1 MRSISTS
8 GRASVSAA
16 LAATAVALVAAGCGS
31 GTDDAKTSSEP
42 GATVATATTS
52 TTSSAELGAIKEYL
66 LSQTGKLTGFTAEFK
81 ADATRYFEL
90 AKATGFDYEAL
101 WNDQAAEVG
110 PLLEKMKSDW
120 IAGNPLYE
128 RMEGIVAGTPSLA
141 TYDVIIDAGSSA
153 SEDPASAVPFDLEL
167 PDGRVLEQPGNLYN
181 ITEGSLW
188 GTLPADIDKGVPADL
203 NGDGKTEFGEVL
215 PDANFL
221 VAAADTFDLYAN
233 ELADKAQAWQPTES
247 DALTALVVMSPTM
260 SEYFNSWK
268 VSRFVAG
275 DQATG
280 EAFNVVSRLS
290 DITDIIAGL
299 EVIYTGIQPVIE
311 TANAAQGQQTGED
324 LADLKDFVK
333 NIYDQEQSGKRFTA
347 EEADLLGSEAQERGS
362 AIAGQ
367 VSQVAAELGIP
378 IQQ

>member
-1 MRSISTS
+1 MRP
-8 GRASVSAA
+8 VSMSRRPRVAAA
-16 LAATAVALVAAGCGS
+16 LAATTIVAVLAGCGGGS
-31 GTDDAKTSSEP
+31 EVTVTSPEP
-42 GATVATATTS
+42 ASTVPAATTATTS
-52 TTSSAELGAIKEYL
+52 SADLGAIKAYL
-66 LSQTGKLTGFTAEFK
+66 LSQTGKLTDFTGEFK

-90 AKATGFDYEAL
+90 ATAAGFDYEAL
-101 WNDQAAEVG
+101 WADHAAEVG

-153 SEDPASAVPFDLEL
+153 REDPASAVPFDLEL
-167 PDGRVLEQPGNLYN
+167 PDGRVLKQPGNLYN

-188 GTLPADIDKGVPADL
+188 GTLPSDIDEGVPADL
-203 NGDGKTEFGEVL
+203 NGDGTTEFGEVL

-233 ELADKAQAWQPTES
+233 ELADKAQAWRPTES

-275 DQATG
+275 EQATG

-311 TANAAQGQQTGED
+311 AANAAQGQQTGAD

-333 NIYDQEQSGKRFTA
+333 DIYDQEQSGKRFTA

-362 AIAGQ
+362 TIAGQ

>member
-1 MRSISTS
+1 MRSISIS
-8 GRASVSAA
+8 HRPRVAAA
-16 LAATAVALVAAGCGS
+16 LAATTIAVVLAGCG
-31 GTDDAKTSSEP
+31 GSSD
-42 GATVATATTS
+42 ATVTSPEPASTVQAPTTATTS
-52 TTSSAELGAIKEYL
+52 SADLGAIKEYL
-66 LSQTGKLTGFTAEFK
+66 LSQTGKLTDFTAEFK

-90 AKATGFDYEAL
+90 AKAAGFEHEAL
-101 WNDQAAEVG
+101 WADQAAEVG

-153 SEDPASAVPFDLEL
+153 NEDPASAVPFDLEL
-167 PDGRVLEQPGNLYN
+167 PDGRVLKQPGNLYN

-188 GTLPADIDKGVPADL
+188 GTLPADVDKGVPTDL
-203 NGDGKTEFGEVL
+203 NGDGNTEFGEVL

-275 DQATG
+275 DEATG

-311 TANAAQGQQTGED
+311 TANAAQGQQTGAD
-324 LADLKDFVK
+324 LADLKDFV
-333 NIYDQEQSGKRFTA
+333 NRIYDQEQSGKRFTA

>member
-1 MRSISTS
+1 
-8 GRASVSAA
+8 
-16 LAATAVALVAAGCGS
+16 
-31 GTDDAKTSSEP
+31 
-42 GATVATATTS
+42 
-52 TTSSAELGAIKEYL
+52 
-66 LSQTGKLTGFTAEFK
+66 
-81 ADATRYFEL
+81 
-90 AKATGFDYEAL
+90 
-101 WNDQAAEVG
+101 
-110 PLLEKMKSDW
+110 
-120 IAGNPLYE
+120 
-128 RMEGIVAGTPSLA
+128 MEGIVAGTPSLA

-153 SEDPASAVPFDLEL
+153 REDPASAVPFDLEL
-167 PDGRVLEQPGNLYN
+167 PDGRVLKQPGNLYN

-188 GTLPADIDKGVPADL
+188 GTLPSDIDEGVPADL

-311 TANAAQGQQTGED
+311 TANAAQGQQTGAD

-333 NIYDQEQSGKRFTA
+333 DIYDQEQSGKRFTA